1 MARSYVEAEAVARPA
16 PDVVWELA
24 GDAKQVLRV
33 GAVEREGAHGRG
45 AQAAGGAARTHAA
58 ERGAN
63 ARGRA
68 LRERTRPSAARTLR
82 FIPLRRAPS
91 LSDLKGS
98 QMSTSTGL
106 AATAYQELAAAPRA
120 AVITMGGPGHVG
132 ASWPV
137 SRQC

>member
-1 MARSYVEAEAVARPA
+1 MYHLVHLEWMARSYVEAEAVARPA

-63 ARGRA
+63 ARTERCANARDRA
-68 LRERTRPSAARTLR
+68 LRERCGLYL
-82 FIPLRRAPS
+82 LRRAPS
-91 LSDLKGS
+91 LSDLKGES
-98 QMSTSTGL
+98 DD
-106 AATAYQELAAAPRA
+106 
-120 AVITMGGPGHVG
+120 
-132 ASWPV
+132 
-137 SRQC
+137 

>member
-1 MARSYVEAEAVARPA
+1 MYHLVHLEWMARSYVEAEAVARPA

-24 GDAKQVLRV
+24 GDAKQLLRV

-68 LRERTRPSAARTLR
+68 LRERTRPSAARTHAAERCANARDRALR
-82 FIPLRRAPS
+82 ERC
-91 LSDLKGS
+91 
-98 QMSTSTGL
+98 GL
-106 AATAYQELAAAPRA
+106 YLC
-120 AVITMGGPGHVG
+120 AVHQV
-132 ASWPV
+132 
-137 SRQC
+137 

>member
-1 MARSYVEAEAVARPA
+1 MYHLVHLEWMARSYVEAEAVARPA

-24 GDAKQVLRV
+24 GDAKQLLRV

-68 LRERTRPSAARTLR
+68 LRERTRPSAARTHAAERCANARDRALR
-82 FIPLRRAPS
+82 ERCGLYLLRRAPS
-91 LSDLKGS
+91 LSDLKGES
-98 QMSTSTGL
+98 DD
-106 AATAYQELAAAPRA
+106 
-120 AVITMGGPGHVG
+120 
-132 ASWPV
+132 
-137 SRQC
+137 